1 MVSLETVRA
10 KLMRIGCDTG
20 GGLAF
25 SSCDRTRNANACYAS
40 SAFAKMTRAFPHPSP
55 LYRERRHSI
64 NAVWIAGKKRKWSA
78 YADKQSL
85 VERAGSK
92 KAHQVRMMLSPWACS
107 ECTCPICYTPR
118 STLPSSSILAP
129 PVTASVIRSVH
140 NRDENVAGKRDP
152 AENAFNA
159 LSKRQRIGEI
169 SSMIVPTV
177 GMNMWVRWDGLEN
190 LDAWFEAARPS
201 KASKLQCQWIKV
213 SNVNERRPGFKIN
226 EHFSCNHSAY
236 MPALNE
242 MKTIIEYG
250 KNISAAERKACVEL
264 LLFTAKQRIDVRQ
277 ASG

>member
-1 MVSLETVRA
+1 
-10 KLMRIGCDTG
+10 
-20 GGLAF
+20 
-25 SSCDRTRNANACYAS
+25 
-40 SAFAKMTRAFPHPSP
+40 
-55 LYRERRHSI
+55 
-64 NAVWIAGKKRKWSA
+64 
-78 YADKQSL
+78 
-85 VERAGSK
+85 
-92 KAHQVRMMLSPWACS
+92 
-107 ECTCPICYTPR
+107 
-118 STLPSSSILAP
+118 
-129 PVTASVIRSVH
+129 
-140 NRDENVAGKRDP
+140 
-152 AENAFNA
+152 
-159 LSKRQRIGEI
+159 
-169 SSMIVPTV
+169 MIVPTV
-177 GMNMWVRWDGLEN
+177 GMNMRVRWDGLEN